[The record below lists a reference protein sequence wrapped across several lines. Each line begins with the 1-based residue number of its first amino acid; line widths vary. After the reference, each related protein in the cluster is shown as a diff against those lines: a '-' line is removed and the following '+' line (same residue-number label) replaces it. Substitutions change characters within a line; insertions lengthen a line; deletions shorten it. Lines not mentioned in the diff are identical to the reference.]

1 MGCSQNP
8 NPWRTPIATDRTT
21 PLAINTVE
29 SFGVE
34 LASRMSGS
42 DRGAARQCSA
52 YTLRVSPNSLSQDVC
67 AKAGYW
73 PVLGLVVGPG
83 VVLGVGL
90 VVAGVSVPVP
100 PMPLPPMPL
109 PGVPGEYSLSLV
121 PLAPPVGPPIELPVE
136 LPLPESEG
144 MLLELPSEVPELP
157 LVPAPESLSF
167 PPPEPPP
174 VIPAH
179 ALSNTAQ
186 AIGIIHLVIKR
197 SRKDKKAVRSNATHR
212 KTA

>member
-1 MGCSQNP
+1 
-8 NPWRTPIATDRTT
+8 
-21 PLAINTVE
+21 
-29 SFGVE
+29 
-34 LASRMSGS
+34 
-42 DRGAARQCSA
+42 
-52 YTLRVSPNSLSQDVC
+52 
-67 AKAGYW
+67 
-73 PVLGLVVGPG
+73 VLGLVVGPG

-121 PLAPPVGPPIELPVE
+121 PLAPPVE

-186 AIGIIHLVIKR
+186 AIGIFHLVIKR

>member
-1 MGCSQNP
+1 M
-8 NPWRTPIATDRTT
+8 T
-21 PLAINTVE
+21 PLAIKTVE
-29 SFGVE
+29 SFGAE
-34 LASRMSGS
+34 EASDMSGS
-42 DRGAARQCSA
+42 ERGTARQCSA
-52 YTLRVSPNSLSQDVC
+52 YTYVHRCTACITASALNAD
-67 AKAGYW
+67 YW

-90 VVAGVSVPVP
+90 VVVGVSVPVP
-100 PMPLPPMPL
+100 PMPLLPMPL
-109 PGVPGEYSLSLV
+109 PEVPEEDSP
-121 PLAPPVGPPIELPVE
+121 PLEPPVEPPVE

-144 MLLELPSEVPELP
+144 MLPELP
-157 LVPAPESLSF
+157 LVPVPESLSL

-186 AIGIIHLVIKR
+186 AIGIIHLIINR
-197 SRKDKKAVRSNATHR
+197 SRKDKKAVRSNATYR